1 MKLWLQNLAWQL
13 GVALGLIEPRAC
25 NPSRWKTTSNAGASP
40 RGNVAE
46 PVPTLWPPPAAL
58 ARVPVLVYRSWF
70 LNQATI
76 ISRKRSPEKLAKC
89 PPCTVRTGSSR
100 RRARLAA

>member
-46 PVPTLWPPPAAL
+46 PVPDAL
-58 ARVPVLVYRSWF
+58 ASACGAGQSPGFGLSIVVPEPGDDHFPQTLPG
-70 LNQATI
+70 
-76 ISRKRSPEKLAKC
+76 K
-89 PPCTVRTGSSR
+89 
-100 RRARLAA
+100 AREMPAMHGAHR